1 MLQKQHVFSAI
12 ILVLALALA
21 GVTWSLISGTMV
33 EIGFS
38 KKNGDAKTSA
48 PPTEKGTLLAALL
61 SEHIPAGGGSKALGR
76 LGRGDLVVV
85 YPAGYVGR
93 SRPCNLW
100 IPAARLFQYRNHYGG
115 AGCAAMAGGY
125 GPCV

>member
-38 KKNGDAKTSA
+38 KKK
-48 PPTEKGTLLAALL
+48 
-61 SEHIPAGGGSKALGR
+61 R
-76 LGRGDLVVV
+76 
-85 YPAGYVGR
+85 
-93 SRPCNLW
+93 
-100 IPAARLFQYRNHYGG
+100 
-115 AGCAAMAGGY
+115 
-125 GPCV
+125 